1 LLSVHLLFSSNT
13 GHSFEY
19 TSPVASVRMPSVRQ
33 ILGAVAVGLVTVA
46 TALPAQPKLS
56 PQARR
61 AYEYGVEARKYLQ
74 ARQDPATGLPDG
86 LTDIDILEL

>member
-1 LLSVHLLFSSNT
+1 
-13 GHSFEY
+13 
-19 TSPVASVRMPSVRQ
+19 MPSVRQ

-56 PQARR
+56 PQARK

-86 LTDIDILEL
+86 LSDIDILEL